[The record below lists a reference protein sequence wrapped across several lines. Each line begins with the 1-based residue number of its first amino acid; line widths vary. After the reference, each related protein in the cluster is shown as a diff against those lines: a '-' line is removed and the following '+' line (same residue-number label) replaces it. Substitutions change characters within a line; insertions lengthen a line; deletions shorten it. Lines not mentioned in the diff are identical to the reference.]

1 MKLRHSP
8 TSPFVRKVLV
18 LAHEV
23 GLADRI
29 EIVPT
34 DAWSETTDLAAQ
46 NPLSKVPTLV
56 LDGGAVLY
64 DSPVICEYLD
74 GLHAGEPRLPREG
87 AERWAVLRLQALADG
102 MMESAVAVFIER
114 VRRPADT
121 RWEATIERE
130 QATLGRA
137 LDHLERE
144 IAELSSEPPHLG
156 VIAVACVLGYL
167 DLRGAVADWR
177 AGRPQLAAWYEVFAA
192 RPSMRA
198 TSPPT
203 A

>member
-1 MKLRHSP
+1 MKLRYSP

-23 GLADRI
+23 GVAERL

-34 DAWSETTDLAAQ
+34 DAWSETTDLVAQ

-56 LDGGAVLY
+56 LDDGAVLF

-74 GLHAGEPRLPREG
+74 GLHAGARRLPRSGVEH
-87 AERWAVLRLQALADG
+87 WTVLRLQALADG
-102 MMESAVAVFIER
+102 MMESAVAVFVER
-114 VRRPADT
+114 VRRPEEK
-121 RWEATIERE
+121 RWEAGVARE

-137 LDHLERE
+137 LEHLERSV
-144 IAELSSEPPHLG
+144 AELVSEPPHLG
-156 VIAVACVLGYL
+156 AIAAACALGYL

-177 AGRPQLAAWYEVFAA
+177 AGHPALAAWYEAFAS

-198 TSPPT
+198 TAPP
-203 A
+203 AA

>member
-1 MKLRHSP
+1 VKLRHSA

-34 DAWSETTDLAAQ
+34 DAWSETTDLVAQ

-56 LDGGAVLY
+56 LDDGQVLY

-87 AERWAVLRLQALADG
+87 AERWAALRLQALADG
-102 MMESAVAVFIER
+102 MMESAVAIFVER
-114 VRRPADT
+114 VRRPEDK
-121 RWEATIERE
+121 RWAANIERE

-137 LDHLERE
+137 LDYLDRDV
-144 IAELSSEPPHLG
+144 AGLSAEPPHLG
-156 VIAVACVLGYL
+156 VIAVACALGYL

-177 AGRPQLAAWYEVFAA
+177 AGRPTLAAWFEAFAA

-198 TSPPT
+198 TAPPT

>member
-23 GLADRI
+23 GVADRL

-34 DAWSETTDLAAQ
+34 DAWSEATDLVSQ

-56 LDGGAVLY
+56 LDDGAALY

-74 GLHAGEPRLPREG
+74 DLHAGEPRLPRDG
-87 AERWAVLRLQALADG
+87 ADRWAVLRLEALADG

-114 VRRPADT
+114 VRRPEDK
-121 RWEATIERE
+121 RWEAGVLRE

-137 LDHLERE
+137 LDHLERSV
-144 IAELSSEPPHLG
+144 AELSSEPPHLG
-156 VIAVACVLGYL
+156 AIAVACALGYL

-177 AGRPQLAAWYEVFAA
+177 AGHPALAAWFEAFAA

-198 TSPPT
+198 TAPP
-203 A
+203 AA